1 MGHLCLLKQQYYIY
15 QIEDKKLFGFLN
27 FCKFSAN
34 IHMTW
39 FPVNNFKTVKIV
51 FKVATKS
58 EKNVKKK
65 SGS

>member
-1 MGHLCLLKQQYYIY
+1 
-15 QIEDKKLFGFLN
+15 
-27 FCKFSAN
+27 
-34 IHMTW
+34 MTW
-39 FPVNNFKTVKIV
+39 FPVNNFKTAKIV